1 MSGNKIGPVG
11 DWQREDVVEVL
22 ALKSTLGE
30 GLWRFHTTQIVKV
43 FLHERASVDWSICGF
58 IHAILLLANLR
69 VHSNGLQIWRLLND
83 VYRRYIKLESLF
95 LKRVSDP
102 RLNLISS
109 LVHSQG
115 QVLVL
120 LQLNFE
126 VGSWTCGHSVEVL
139 LIAVQQ
145 TLQIGSVFSLGRVLV
160 KHAAWETLKG
170 KLFRNLLGFAR
181 SV

>member
-1 MSGNKIGPVG
+1 MSGNKLGPVG
-11 DWQREDVVEVL
+11 DWQLEDVVEVL
-22 ALKSTLGE
+22 SALGE
-30 GLWRFHTTQIVKV
+30 GLWRFDTTQIVKV
-43 FLHERASVDWSICGF
+43 FLQKAALVDWSICGL

-69 VHSNGLQIWRLLND
+69 VQSNGWQIWGLLND
-83 VYRRYIKLESLF
+83 VCCGHIKLECLF

-109 LVHSQG
+109 LVHSHG

-126 VGSWTCGHSVEVL
+126 VGSRTCGHFVEVL

-145 TLQIGSVFSLGRVLV
+145 TLQIGSVFNLERVLV

-170 KLFRNLLGFAR
+170 KLLRNLLGFAR